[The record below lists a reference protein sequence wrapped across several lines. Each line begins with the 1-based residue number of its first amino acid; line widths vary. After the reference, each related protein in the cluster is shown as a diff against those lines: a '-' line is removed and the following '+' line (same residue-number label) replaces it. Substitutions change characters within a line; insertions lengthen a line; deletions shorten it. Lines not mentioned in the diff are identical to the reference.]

1 MPENGRKAHSIRATD
16 DEWKLIKA
24 YADQV
29 KSGKMPKPTSI
40 LNNQPV
46 KPYKSALKKIER
58 AKKLG
63 QLAYSTVVFGN
74 PVDIAYGVFFC
85 VPEGNKYAIKAF
97 FCPESEIPTDIW
109 NPLDK
114 AFVVYGYLIP
124 ASSGSGWIWETSKDE
139 HVLGPDS
146 ELLLKKKT
154 IKAAFA
160 CWLSDLLAFQKAV
173 RVKDL
178 KTR

>member
-29 KSGKMPKPTSI
+29 KSEKMPKPTSI

-109 NPLDK
+109 NALDK